1 MRPISFKIDSNGKDY
16 YLADELKE
24 YHPLFFYG
32 CSKTIRQII
41 NRKNIPQEEYL
52 FVNKLKN
59 KWNIADITSKKA
71 KLLISQHWID
81 KNQYFETK
89 QEETKVNETKGDLN
103 ESLKDSF
110 LDIRNNYFRYNGQD
124 VFIIVK
130 DNIAWFRGNDVAK
143 LLEYEDEKNAIQYNV
158 IENDKTDLEN
168 LYKEGRGLKM
178 PPYPI
183 KMDIKTKFIN
193 LEGVYDLIISSRKKE
208 ARIFRRWLSHEV
220 LPSIHKFGYYSLDK
234 KFGSFYQENDLF
246 QYNDCNVCYI
256 AHIGIHNQEPLFKF
270 GITFDYHRREY
281 QEHRKSFSIFELV
294 YLRRTDNNRIV
305 EDIFKKECL
314 SKDLYRKIEKEN
326 EKNITELFT
335 INETHSLERMM
346 SIMNKIIEEHPTKE
360 IKERDK
366 IIYDLKNENQLLE
379 MKTQS
384 LELSLKDKNKLIETL
399 EKDKSWLQLLIEKFK
414 IVG

>member
-1 MRPISFKIDSNGKDY
+1 MKPISFKIDSNGRDY
-16 YLADELKE
+16 YLADELRE

-59 KWNIADITSKKA
+59 KWNITDITSKKA
-71 KLLISQHWID
+71 KLLISQNWIEQ
-81 KNQYFETK
+81 NQYFETK
-89 QEETKVNETKGDLN
+89 QEETKENEIKTDLK

-143 LLEYEDEKNAIQYNV
+143 LLEYEDPANAIYSNV
-158 IENDKTDLEN
+158 IENDKISFSDLMSN
-168 LYKEGRGLKM
+168 FVFFPNFKID
-178 PPYPI
+178 P
-183 KMDIKTKFIN
+183 KTKFIN
-193 LEGVYDLIISSRKKE
+193 KNGIQSLLLRTRKPIDISLYRFFDINPFNQKWICKE
-208 ARIFRRWLSHEV
+208 ANYLNKLIKIFGKYHTYQLQY
-220 LPSIHKFGYYSLDK
+220 SI
-234 KFGSFYQENDLF
+234 
-246 QYNDCNVCYI
+246 
-256 AHIGIHNQEPLFKF
+256 
-270 GITFDYHRREY
+270 
-281 QEHRKSFSIFELV
+281 
-294 YLRRTDNNRIV
+294 DNYKV
-305 EDIFKKECL
+305 
-314 SKDLYRKIEKEN
+314 DLYFDKLNLVIECDEFGHSHYDDEN
-326 EKNITELFT
+326 EKQRQLYIENKLKCKFIRFNPDVLNFDFT
-335 INETHSLERMM
+335 DTISQIYNYIQEYKLNESEENLENKFINL
-346 SIMNKIIEEHPTKE
+346 EEHPTKE

-399 EKDKSWLQLLIEKFK
+399 EKDKSWLQLFIENSLKNLRLLDKMFDK
-414 IVG
+414 

>member
-1 MRPISFKIDSNGKDY
+1 MKPISFKIDSKGKDY

-59 KWNIADITSKKA
+59 KWNITDITSKKA
-71 KLLISQHWID
+71 KLLISQNWIEQ
-81 KNQYFETK
+81 NQYFETK
-89 QEETKVNETKGDLN
+89 QEETKENEIKTDLK
-103 ESLKDSF
+103 ESIKDSF

-130 DNIAWFRGNDVAK
+130 DNIAWFKGNDVAK
-143 LLEYEDEKNAIQYNV
+143 LFEYEDPANAIYHNV
-158 IENDKTDLEN
+158 FDDDKIDFNSLSLGCDPRQLPNKKIDL
-168 LYKEGRGLKM
+168 
-178 PPYPI
+178 
-183 KMDIKTKFIN
+183 KTTFIS
-193 LEGVYDLIISSRKKE
+193 LEGVYTLSFKSNKKE
-208 ARIFRRWLSHEV
+208 AIIFRRWLSHEV
-220 LPSIHKFGYYSLDK
+220 LPSIHKFGFYSLDK
-234 KFGSFYQENDLF
+234 KFGSFYHENDLF

-256 AHIGIHNQEPLFKF
+256 AHIGMFNQEPLFKF

-294 YLRRTDNNRIV
+294 YLRTTDNNRIV

-360 IKERDK
+360 IKEKDK
-366 IIYDLKNENQLLE
+366 IIHDLKNENQLLE

-414 IVG
+414 IV